1 MTFSEKTVSNRKL
14 SMKDFILKYVF
25 RINPNTPGQLLLKSF
40 NQRFPEATNIEWS
53 KEKDGHFEVIF
64 RVNGIEQIA
73 WFEKSG
79 RWLKTETNY
88 KIDMLNSSIREKLE
102 KFGQIMSSILIE
114 KADSEASYEFIIRDS
129 FQVRHIFITDT
140 TGNVTERR
148 NFDEGE
154 LL

>member
-1 MTFSEKTVSNRKL
+1 
-14 SMKDFILKYVF
+14 MKDFILKYLF
-25 RINPNTPGQLLLKSF
+25 RFNPNTPGQPLLKSF
-40 NQRFPEATNIEWS
+40 NELFPGATNIEWS

-79 RWLKTETNY
+79 KWLKTETNF
-88 KIDMLNSSIREKLE
+88 KIEMLNAEVREKLT
-102 KFGQIMSSILIE
+102 KFGQIMSSIFIE
-114 KADSEASYEFIIRDS
+114 KAENDASYEFIIRDT
-129 FQVRHIFITDT
+129 FQVRHIFITDAE
-140 TGNVTERR
+140 GNVSDTR

>member
-1 MTFSEKTVSNRKL
+1 
-14 SMKDFILKYVF
+14 MKDFILKYVF
-25 RINPNTPGQLLLKSF
+25 RINPNTPGQPLLKSF
-40 NQRFPEATNIEWS
+40 IQLFREATNIEWS

-79 RWLKTETNY
+79 KWLKTETNY

-114 KADSEASYEFIIRDS
+114 KAESTTSYEFIIRDS

-140 TGNVTERR
+140 EGNVTNRH

>member
-1 MTFSEKTVSNRKL
+1 
-14 SMKDFILKYVF
+14 MKDFILKYLF
-25 RINPNTPGQLLLKSF
+25 RFNPNTPGQTLLKSF
-40 NQRFPEATNIEWS
+40 NQLFPCATNIEWS

-73 WFEKSG
+73 WFQKSG
-79 RWLKTETNY
+79 KWLKTETNF
-88 KIDMLNSSIREKLE
+88 KIEMLNAEVREKLE

-114 KADSEASYEFIIRDS
+114 KSENEASYEFIIRDS
-129 FQVRHIFITDT
+129 FQVRHIFITDSE
-140 TGNVTERR
+140 GNVSDRR

>member
-1 MTFSEKTVSNRKL
+1 
-14 SMKDFILKYVF
+14 MKDFILKYIF
-25 RINPNTPGQLLLKSF
+25 RIDPNTPGHPLLKSF
-40 NQRFPEATNIEWS
+40 NQLFPEATNVEWS

-79 RWLKTETNY
+79 KWLKTETNY
-88 KIDMLNSSIREKLE
+88 KIDMLNASIREKLE
-102 KFGQIMSSILIE
+102 TFGQIMSSIFIE
-114 KADSEASYEFIIRDS
+114 KAQKAASYEFIIRDS
-129 FQVRHIFITDT
+129 FQVRHIFITDSE
-140 TGNVTERR
+140 GNVTERR

>member
-1 MTFSEKTVSNRKL
+1 
-14 SMKDFILKYVF
+14 MKDFILKYLF
-25 RINPNTPGQLLLKSF
+25 RLNPNTPGQPLLKSF
-40 NQRFPEATNIEWS
+40 SQRFPEATNIEWS

-79 RWLKTETNY
+79 KWMKTETNY
-88 KIDMLNSSIREKLE
+88 KIDMLDPTIREKLE
-102 KFGQIMSSILIE
+102 KFGQIMSSIYIE
-114 KADSEASYEFIIRDS
+114 KADNMNSYEFIIRDS
-129 FQVRHIFITDT
+129 FQVRHIFITEADGT
-140 TGNVTERR
+140 VTDRR

>member
-1 MTFSEKTVSNRKL
+1 
-14 SMKDFILKYVF
+14 MKDFILKYLF
-25 RINPNTPGQLLLKSF
+25 RFNPNTPRQPLLNSF
-40 NQRFPEATNIEWS
+40 NELFPGATNIEWS

-79 RWLKTETNY
+79 KWLKTETNF
-88 KIDMLNSSIREKLE
+88 KIEMLNAEVREKLT
-102 KFGQIMSSILIE
+102 KFGQIMSSIFIE
-114 KADSEASYEFIIRDS
+114 KAENDASYEFIIRDT
-129 FQVRHIFITDT
+129 FQVRHIFITDAE
-140 TGNVTERR
+140 GNVSDRR

>member
-1 MTFSEKTVSNRKL
+1 
-14 SMKDFILKYVF
+14 MKDFILKYLF
-25 RINPNTPGQLLLKSF
+25 RFNPNTPGLPLLKSF
-40 NQRFPEATNIEWS
+40 TLLFPEAINIEWS

-64 RVNGIEQIA
+64 RVNGIEQLA

-79 RWLKTETNY
+79 AWLKTETNF
-88 KIDMLNSSIREKLE
+88 KIDMLNTSIREKLE

-114 KADSEASYEFIIRDS
+114 KADSKSSYEFIIRDS
-129 FQVRHIFITDT
+129 FQVRHIFITDLE
-140 TGNVTERR
+140 GNVSERR

>member
-1 MTFSEKTVSNRKL
+1 
-14 SMKDFILKYVF
+14 MKDFILKYLF
-25 RINPNTPGQLLLKSF
+25 RLNPNTPGQPLLKSF
-40 NQRFPEATNIEWS
+40 NLRFPEATNIEWS

-79 RWLKTETNY
+79 TWIKTETNF
-88 KIDMLNSSIREKLE
+88 KIDMLDPSIREKLE
-102 KFGQIMSSILIE
+102 KFGQIMSSIYIE
-114 KADSEASYEFIIRDS
+114 KAENMNSYEFIIRDS
-129 FQVRHIFITDT
+129 FQVRHIFITDADGT
-140 TGNVTERR
+140 VTDRR

>member
-1 MTFSEKTVSNRKL
+1 
-14 SMKDFILKYVF
+14 MKDFILKYLF
-25 RINPNTPGQLLLKSF
+25 RYNPNTPGQLLLKSF
-40 NQRFPEATNIEWS
+40 NELFPGATNTEWS

-79 RWLKTETNY
+79 KWLKTETNF
-88 KIDMLNSSIREKLE
+88 KIEMLNTTVREKLE
-102 KFGQIMSSILIE
+102 KFGQIMSSIFIE
-114 KADSEASYEFIIRDS
+114 KADSAASYEFIIRDS
-129 FQVRHIFITDT
+129 FQVRHIFITDSE
-140 TGNVTERR
+140 GNVVDRR